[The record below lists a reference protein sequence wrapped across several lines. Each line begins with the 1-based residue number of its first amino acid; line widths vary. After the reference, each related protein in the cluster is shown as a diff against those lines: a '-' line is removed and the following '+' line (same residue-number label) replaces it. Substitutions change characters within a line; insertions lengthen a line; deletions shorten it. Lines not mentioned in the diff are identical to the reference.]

1 MLPKSLN
8 RFTNFALFFLILL
21 TTAIS
26 TTTWAQQTSS
36 VKEVKLENGLTVL
49 LKENHAAPVFTAQ
62 IWFKVGSRNEHTGI
76 TGISHMLEHMLFNS
90 SKNYKK
96 GEITR
101 IIRERGG
108 IENAATWTDF
118 TYYWQL
124 LSSEHLELSLKTLA
138 ERVGNALLLEDE
150 FQKERAVVLSE
161 LEGKQND
168 PDWLLYESLWAT
180 AFMAHPYRWPTI
192 GWQSDVQNIDIN
204 QLRTYYKTYY
214 HPNNATL
221 VLVGDFDTDNA
232 LRLVKKYFGSKPAGK
247 LPRPVYTTE
256 PPQRGPRTV
265 EVRREGN
272 AARVELGYHIPS
284 LTDDDTYALMI
295 LDQVMSGG
303 KSSRLYQAL
312 VETQLATSA
321 WSSAGSRR
329 DPALFMFG
337 ATARQGVTAEA
348 LEKAILEQ
356 IEKAK
361 VAPPTAEEIQAAKN
375 QLEAYFV
382 FQNDSVSDQ
391 GEQLGYYNT
400 LATWQYGEN
409 IISKIK
415 AVTPEQV
422 QAVAK
427 KYFTDN
433 NLTIGRFI
441 PVNYES
447 QQPSNVTIPRRTS
460 NDIEQ
465 KPKSRESLS
474 IGSTSKAK
482 YLGKS
487 GFLTELK
494 AGPGEVATNTSSKI
508 SKSRSSNLIRPHREV
523 LPNGITVI
531 VHENHS
537 NPTVAIA
544 GNLKAGSYF
553 DPPGKKGVASLTAN
567 MLSRGTNKRTALE
580 IAREIDFVGATIGT
594 SAGVES
600 ADFNARALKKDL
612 QLVMD
617 ILSDEL
623 RNATFPQDQFD
634 KAKGE
639 MLSNLEQSKE
649 LPEARAFR
657 AFYNS
662 VFPAGHPYHE
672 LTFEQAQAELQAIT
686 RDDLISFHKKYYRPD
701 TMIIVIAG
709 DVTSAEAI
717 ELVKRYFGDWTASG
731 PKPEINIPNV
741 EPQKEPVRIV
751 IPMADKS
758 EVSVVFGHALGVRR
772 SDPDFY
778 AVRIM
783 NQILGGAGALASL
796 LGEDIRERQ
805 GLAYDVYSIFD
816 ATLGAGPWYATLGT
830 NPKNANKAIESL
842 KRDIQ
847 EFKTKGATKRQY
859 EQARE
864 FIIGVFPIALET
876 NAGIARVLLS
886 AEFYGLGMDYLAK
899 YAKIYRSVTLEQVNA
914 AAKKYLRPETAT
926 LVIAGPYQASK

>member
-1 MLPKSLN
+1 MSLKSLN
-8 RFTNFALFFLILL
+8 RFTRFAFFILIVL
-21 TTAIS
+21 TLAIS
-26 TTTWAQQTSS
+26 ATWAQQISN
-36 VKEVKLENGLTVL
+36 VKEVKLANGLTVL

-150 FQKERAVVLSE
+150 FQKERTVVLSE

-180 AFMAHPYRWPTI
+180 AFMAHPYQWPTI
-192 GWQSDVQNIDIN
+192 GWQSDVQNIDIS

-221 VLVGDFDTDNA
+221 VLVGDFNTDNA
-232 LRLVKKYFGSKPAGK
+232 LQLVKKYFGGKPAGK
-247 LPRPVYTTE
+247 LPRPAYTTE
-256 PPQRGPRTV
+256 PPQRGRRTV

-272 AARVELGYHIPS
+272 AERVELGYHIPS
-284 LTDDDTYALMI
+284 LTDEDTYPLMV

-321 WSSAGSRR
+321 WSNAGSRR

-356 IEKAK
+356 IEKIKA
-361 VAPPTAEEIQAAKN
+361 APPTAEEMQAAKN

-409 IISKIK
+409 IIPKIK

-422 QAVAK
+422 QAVAQ
-427 KYFTDN
+427 KYFTDD
-433 NLTIGRFI
+433 NLTVGRFI
-441 PVNYES
+441 PVNQAR
-447 QQPSNVTIPRRTS
+447 QQATNGAGPLHTA
-460 NDIEQ
+460 
-465 KPKSRESLS
+465 KSREQKTGSSESLFL
-474 IGSTSKAK
+474 GNAPKTS
-482 YLGKS
+482 YLGQS
-487 GFLTELK
+487 NLSTELK
-494 AGPGEVATNTSSKI
+494 RVPRQVGASAASAT
-508 SKSRSSNLIRPHREV
+508 SKSQSSTLIRPHREV

-537 NPTVAIA
+537 NPTVAVA

-600 ADFNARALKKDL
+600 ADFNARALTKDL
-612 QLVMD
+612 PLVMD

-623 RNATFPQDQFD
+623 RNANFPQDQFER
-634 KAKGE
+634 AKGE

-686 RDDLISFHKKYYRPD
+686 RDDLVSFHKKYYRPD

-709 DVTSAEAI
+709 DVTAAEAI
-717 ELVKRYFGDWTASG
+717 DLVKRYFGDWQASG
-731 PKPEINIPNV
+731 PKPEINIPNI

-758 EVSVVFGHALGVRR
+758 EVNVVFGHALGVRR

-805 GLAYDVYSIFD
+805 GLAYDVYSTFD
-816 ATLGAGPWYATLGT
+816 ATLGAGPWYAALGT
-830 NPKNANKAIESL
+830 NPKNADKAIESL

-847 EFKTKGATKRQY
+847 EFKAKGATKRQY

-876 NAGIARVLLS
+876 NAGIARMLLN
-886 AEFYGLGMDYLAK
+886 AEFYGLGMDYLAN

-914 AAKKYLRPETAT
+914 AARKYLHPEAAT
-926 LVIAGPYQASK
+926 LVIAGPYQESK

>member
-1 MLPKSLN
+1 MSLKSLN
-8 RFTNFALFFLILL
+8 RFTRFAFFILIVL
-21 TTAIS
+21 TLAIS
-26 TTTWAQQTSS
+26 ATWAQQISN
-36 VKEVKLENGLTVL
+36 VKEVKLANGLTVL

-150 FQKERAVVLSE
+150 FQKERTVVLSE

-180 AFMAHPYRWPTI
+180 AFMAHPYQWPTI
-192 GWQSDVQNIDIN
+192 GWQSDVQNIDIS

-221 VLVGDFDTDNA
+221 VLVGDFNTDNA
-232 LRLVKKYFGSKPAGK
+232 LQLVKKYFGGKPAGK

-256 PPQRGPRTV
+256 PPQRGRRTV

-272 AARVELGYHIPS
+272 AERVELGYHIPS
-284 LTDDDTYALMI
+284 LTDEDTYPLMV

-321 WSSAGSRR
+321 WSNAGSRR

-356 IEKAK
+356 IEKIKA
-361 VAPPTAEEIQAAKN
+361 APPTAEEMQAAKN

-409 IISKIK
+409 IIPKIK

-422 QAVAK
+422 QAVAQ
-427 KYFTDN
+427 KYFTDD
-433 NLTIGRFI
+433 NLTVGRFI
-441 PVNYES
+441 PVNQAR
-447 QQPSNVTIPRRTS
+447 QQATNGAGPLHTA
-460 NDIEQ
+460 
-465 KPKSRESLS
+465 KSREQKTGSSESLFL
-474 IGSTSKAK
+474 GNAPKTS
-482 YLGKS
+482 YLGQS
-487 GFLTELK
+487 NLSTELK
-494 AGPGEVATNTSSKI
+494 RVPRQVGASAASAT
-508 SKSRSSNLIRPHREV
+508 SKSQSSTLIRPHREV

-612 QLVMD
+612 PLVMD

-623 RNATFPQDQFD
+623 RNANFPQDQFER
-634 KAKGE
+634 AKGE

-686 RDDLISFHKKYYRPD
+686 RDDLVSFHKKYYRPD

-709 DVTSAEAI
+709 DVTAAEAI
-717 ELVKRYFGDWTASG
+717 DLVKRYFGDWQASG
-731 PKPEINIPNV
+731 PKPEINIPNI

-758 EVSVVFGHALGVRR
+758 EVNVVFGHALGVRR

-805 GLAYDVYSIFD
+805 GLAYDVYSTFD
-816 ATLGAGPWYATLGT
+816 ATLGAGPWYAALGT
-830 NPKNANKAIESL
+830 NPKNADKAIESL

-876 NAGIARVLLS
+876 NAGIARMLLN
-886 AEFYGLGMDYLAK
+886 AEFYGLGMDYLAN

-914 AAKKYLRPETAT
+914 AARKYLHPEAAT
-926 LVIAGPYQASK
+926 LVIAGPYQESK